1 MLHGHE
7 VIAEVIAALGDS
19 GREAFAREKHQQLYE
34 VLVRLH
40 VEDQPIDGTLIEQ
53 ELSRRGLWEK
63 LGKYDFLA
71 GLLGAVPSALR
82 ARHYAEIVRNKYLLR
97 RLIGATHRVME
108 GAFDDDRPAREI
120 LDNAEKLIFEVTEQ
134 RVTGEALALPDL
146 IREAFETIERRG
158 ENALTGLET
167 GFPDL
172 DDLTCGWQRGELI
185 IIAARPAV
193 GKTALGLNMAE
204 HLAVVKRRPAVFFSL
219 EMSRQQIAQRLL
231 CSRARVDSHKLR
243 RGRHSAQDLEDL
255 QQAAHDLSQATLLVD
270 DSADLT
276 VLELRA
282 RARMAHRRYHIEAVF
297 VDYLQLMR
305 VPRSESRQVEV
316 AAVSRG
322 LKALAKDLNVPVIA
336 MAQLNRNPEDK
347 GRHGNRPRMS
357 DLRESGAIEQD
368 ADVIAL
374 LHREAYRKDPPA
386 AGQDAESV
394 AVPADPNEN
403 LAELI
408 IAKQRNGPV
417 GTIKLNFVRQS
428 TRFESRM
435 PDPGPF

>member
-7 VIAEVIAALGDS
+7 AIAEVIAALGDVA
-19 GREAFAREKHQQLYE
+19 REVFARERHQQLYD
-34 VLVRLH
+34 VFVQLH
-40 VEDQPIDGTLIEQ
+40 IEDQPIDGKLIEQ
-53 ELSRRGLWEK
+53 ELTRRGLWEK

-82 ARHYAEIVRNKYLLR
+82 ARHYAEIIRDKYLLR
-97 RLIGATHRVME
+97 RLIGATHQVME
-108 GAFDDDRPAREI
+108 GAFEDDRPAREI
-120 LDNAEKLIFEVTEQ
+120 LDNAEKVIFEVTER
-134 RVTGEALALPDL
+134 RVTGEALALPEL
-146 IREAFETIERRG
+146 IQEAFETIERRG

-167 GFPDL
+167 GFADL
-172 DDLTCGWQRGELI
+172 DELTCGWQRGELI
-185 IIAARPAV
+185 IIAARPSV

-204 HLAVVKRRPAVFFSL
+204 HLAVVNRRPSVFFSL

-243 RGRHSAQDLEDL
+243 RGRHSAQDMEDL
-255 QQAAHDLSQATLLVD
+255 QRAAQDLSQATLLVD

-282 RARMAHRRYHIEAVF
+282 RSRMAHRRFGIEAIF

-347 GRHGNRPRMS
+347 GRQGNRPRMS

-374 LHREAYRKDPPA
+374 LHREAYRKDPPT
-386 AGQDAESV
+386 AGQDTEGAP
-394 AVPADPNEN
+394 VPADPNEN

-417 GTIKLNFVRQS
+417 GTVKLNFVRQS
-428 TRFESRM
+428 TRFENHM
-435 PDPGPF
+435 PDSGPF